1 MRKTGFALALAAM
14 MVVPSAAMAAPTK
27 QDTKAASKLCHDQRT
42 NAGTKENFLAIGD
55 PDYKNFGDCVS
66 RGAKEE
72 AAERKAARRQA
83 RADCKAQNLKGKDFA
98 ACVKAATK
106 ANKAEADAADKQK
119 VNAARDCRA
128 EQTGAPDDYA
138 THGTGKNAFGKCV
151 SAHAKAKHDGT
162 DPHPDTA

>member
-1 MRKTGFALALAAM
+1 MKKTGFALMLAAM
-14 MVVPSAAMAAPTK
+14 LVVPSGAMSAPTK
-27 QDTKAASKLCHDQRT
+27 ADTKAASKTCHDQRT
-42 NAGTKENFLAIGD
+42 AAGTKENFLAIGD

-72 AAERKAARRQA
+72 AAERKAARKAARQA
-83 RADCKAQNLKGKDFA
+83 CSDQGLKGKEYA

-106 ANKAEADAADKQK
+106 QNKAEADAADKQK
-119 VNAARDCRA
+119 VNAAKDCRA

-162 DPHPDTA
+162 DPHPDAA